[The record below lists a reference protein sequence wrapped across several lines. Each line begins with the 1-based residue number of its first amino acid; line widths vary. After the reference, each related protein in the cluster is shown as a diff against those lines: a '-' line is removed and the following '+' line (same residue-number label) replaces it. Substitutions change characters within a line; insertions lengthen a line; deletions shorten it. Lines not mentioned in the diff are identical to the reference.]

1 MEIMRLP
8 KMKKLD
14 WQIFRDREELEMCLK
29 VKEIFE
35 REGNWQISWD
45 LVGSNLGELD
55 LQKLWELTGPK
66 LGRMDW
72 QIFMGLD

>member
-1 MEIMRLP
+1 MEIMGLP

-14 WQIFRDREELEMCLK
+14 WQIFQDWEELEMCLK

-35 REGNWQISWD
+35 REGSWQISWD
-45 LVGSNLGELD
+45 LVGPNLGKLD

-66 LGRMDW
+66 LGRMD
-72 QIFMGLD
+72 